1 MKFYHAT
8 TEENALKIVLDGKIK
23 KSVEGAVFVCKNPL
37 DACKFLVIRGIEKII
52 VFEVDLDE
60 KRIVES
66 TDHSEDFFQC
76 KAYMYNGEIEI
87 KNETPKWEY
96 NFPNK

>member
-66 TDHSEDFFQC
+66 TDHSEAFFQC
-76 KAYMYNGEIEI
+76 KAYMYHGEIKI
-87 KNETPKWEY
+87 TDETPKWEY